1 MTSVGSALVNRYNHA
16 EVATY
21 ATTAPT
27 NASTWTDT
35 TALGAPQP
43 TLEMGADNAQ
53 AANYTGQGSN
63 DYSTV
68 RRCSIDLQTRLH
80 TGTKGFDGSGGD
92 SDPSNPFLPLFL
104 KSLFNGAPSAGF
116 TGNTVAAAS
125 GAGRTAALKVTA
137 ATNMAVGMAIMVNGE
152 VAFIKAIS
160 GTDITLNRDFSST
173 PAQNDVVYGAFNY
186 TLTLGDQGTYL
197 YQLVERDGHKWLLGP
212 GAIMN
217 AKLSGLASGQ
227 GLRWDW
233 SYQGGYWTSGFAP
246 STFTPNAFTSDPII
260 GKSGQYY
267 IDNTSRLLT
276 EGSLDLGIQ
285 KEWRET
291 PNGTEGLDGIEVVG
305 QTAPTL
311 TGKHFYAS
319 GDWDKYLARTSFEL
333 MGAFMVGSTNA
344 AKSRGCIAFYMPN
357 AQMVAKESTVQNQVA
372 SDVTI
377 VGKNPQD
384 PVSGVLSYTGL
395 TKSLYVAVFGG
406 R

>member
-1 MTSVGSALVNRYNHA
+1 
-16 EVATY
+16 
-21 ATTAPT
+21 
-27 NASTWTDT
+27 
-35 TALGAPQP
+35 
-43 TLEMGADNAQ
+43 
-53 AANYTGQGSN
+53 
-63 DYSTV
+63 
-68 RRCSIDLQTRLH
+68 
-80 TGTKGFDGSGGD
+80 
-92 SDPSNPFLPLFL
+92 LFL
-104 KSLFNGAPSAGF
+104 KSVFNGAPSAAF
-116 TGNTVAAAS
+116 TGTTVAAAS
-125 GAGRTAALKVTA
+125 GAGRTAALKVSS
-137 ATNMAVGMAIMVNGE
+137 ATNLAVGMAIMVNGE

-233 SYQGGYWTSGFAP
+233 SYQGGYWTTGFAP
-246 STFTPNAFTSDPII
+246 STFTPNVFTSDPII

-267 IDNTSRLLT
+267 VDNTSRLLA

-344 AKSRGCIAFYMPN
+344 AKARGCVAFYMPN

-384 PVSGVLSYTGL
+384 PSSGVLSFTSL